1 MWPYVEEVLWGD
13 YSLCCQD
20 IGGQVQNIMCK
31 SVVAAQSQN
40 KTTTKGLQITTS
52 SQEQQAAPLEVL
64 WWFSLCKA
72 MMSENQQRPVN
83 LFQANQCK
91 RNISKDRESIAR
103 RTKARVPL
111 TVCWVICIFLPN
123 ITCPLKC
130 QPQQNNISHIC
141 FSKTPLI
148 R

>member
-1 MWPYVEEVLWGD
+1 MQIWGD

-20 IGGQVQNIMCK
+20 IVRLVQNIICK

-40 KTTTKGLQITTS
+40 KTTTTKGLPITTS
-52 SQEQQAAPLEVL
+52 SQEQQAAARAPLEVL
-64 WWFSLCKA
+64 WWFSLCTA
-72 MMSENQQRPVN
+72 MVSENQQRPVN

-91 RNISKDRESIAR
+91 RNISKDQESIAR

-141 FSKTPLI
+141 FSKHPS
-148 R
+148 